1 MNFLEVVGL
10 LTTISVNIILLYVVI
25 ITVILKPVDKCPND
39 HKTMVKHN
47 TKICNI
53 CGIDL

>member
-1 MNFLEVVGL
+1 MNFLEVVGM

-25 ITVILKPVDKCPND
+25 KIVIMRPNDKCPND
-39 HKTMVKHN
+39 HKTMVKHK
-47 TKICNI
+47 TKVCNI